1 MRQFKDNAL
10 RRLAGL
16 AVFAAAGIPAFGTAF
31 CDEPENVR
39 LALNMYS
46 NQRAHQVGDLITV
59 VVSES
64 TSSSKAE
71 AISTDK
77 DAVAS
82 ASDPYFG
89 TAASGGMG
97 AISSALINS
106 RSSLPLSKANS
117 AGKIYNV
124 EASSTFKGTGSS
136 SSSES
141 LAVTFTARVVD
152 ILENGVM
159 VIRGERKILMKNES
173 VSLVIT
179 GLVRAK
185 DIDSSNQISSTKVA
199 DAHIF
204 YENEG
209 EVTRGTK
216 PGYVWRVFQY
226 INPF

>member
-1 MRQFKDNAL
+1 MGKLSMAQAL
-10 RRLAGL
+10 ARAAL
-16 AVFAAAGIPAFGTAF
+16 FAAAGIPAFGAAF
-31 CDEPENVR
+31 GDEPENVR
-39 LALNMYS
+39 LALSMYS

-71 AISTDK
+71 ALATGK
-77 DAVAS
+77 KATAS

-89 TAASGGMG
+89 TAASGGIG
-97 AISSALINS
+97 ALSSAIVNS
-106 RSSLPLSKANS
+106 RSSMPLSKPNADGLIYS
-117 AGKIYNV
+117 ASA
-124 EASSTFKGTGSS
+124 ASNFSGTGSS
-136 SSSES
+136 SSSET

-152 ILENGVM
+152 VLENGVM

-185 DIDSSNQISSTKVA
+185 DIDSANQISSTKVA

-209 EVTRGTK
+209 DVSRGTR
-216 PGYVWRVFQY
+216 PGYGWRIFQY

>member
-1 MRQFKDNAL
+1 MERIGGKTRAL
-10 RRLAGL
+10 ARMAL
-16 AVFAAAGIPAFGTAF
+16 FAAAGLPAFAAAF
-31 CDEPENVR
+31 GDEPENVR

-71 AISTDK
+71 AISTSK
-77 DAVAS
+77 DATAS

-89 TAASGGMG
+89 AATSGGLG
-97 AISSALINS
+97 SSIVNARNS
-106 RSSLPLSKANS
+106 MPLSKANS
-117 AGKIYNV
+117 SGLIYNV
-124 EASSTFKGTGSS
+124 EAASAFTGKGSA
-136 SSSES
+136 SSSEALS
-141 LAVTFTARVVD
+141 VTFTARVVD
-152 ILENGVM
+152 VLENGVM
-159 VIRGERKILMKNES
+159 VIRGERKILIKNES

-185 DIDSSNQISSTKVA
+185 DIDSSNQVSSTKIA

-209 EVTRGTK
+209 EVTRGTR
-216 PGYVWRVFQY
+216 PGYVWRIFQY